1 MTASSATDTAM
12 IDAVTSVIWS
22 PILPWW
28 AIICLGLAILALTA
42 TGLVGRLRGTLWRFA
57 LMSLLLLAL
66 ANPSLI
72 REQRAPIPDIAL
84 LVYDNSPSQQR
95 PLRQEQLEAARA
107 HLRATIGDIE
117 GLELREIT
125 VPGPGNTGRIDETQ
139 LFGAI
144 EQALGDLPRRR
155 IAGILLLTDGQ
166 VHDVP
171 TDLAAWDDLGP
182 IHTLLTGEES
192 ETDRRLTVVQA
203 PGFGLV
209 DKQVTVPIKVED
221 LPGDEMDRQPVRVT
235 ARKNDDEPINFTV
248 ETGTP
253 QDLSFTIDHGG
264 PNVVELSVERQPG
277 EISTENNRAVIVVN
291 GVRDR
296 LRVLLVSGEPH
307 PGERTWRNLLKADP
321 SVDLVHFT
329 ILRPPEKQDGTPIRE
344 LSLIA
349 FPIRELFEIK
359 LNEFDLVIFDRY
371 QRRGVLPR
379 IYLENIAD
387 YVRNGGALLSA
398 EGPSAATPLSLHR
411 SPLGQVLPASPNG
424 EIDTAPFRPQVT
436 DLGNRHPVTSN
447 LGHDSLTAGE
457 WGRWFRLIESRVS
470 DGQVLMTDQNQ
481 MPLLVMQRVGE
492 GRVAQLLSDHIWL
505 WDRGFEGG
513 GPQAELLRRL
523 AHWLMKE
530 PALEEETLSAVV
542 EDDQLVVERHSLGDI
557 PETVTVTRPDGT
569 RETVTM
575 NTLDNGVGRATL
587 TADSP
592 GLYRV
597 TDGDLSAVALAGR
610 INPKEL
616 SDLRSGAEKL
626 EPIMAATGGAAK
638 RLESLPAPAIRHVA
652 NSDNYAGGNW
662 LGLRDNNNY
671 RVIAVTDAPL
681 LPALVLL
688 GLTLLLLLAGW
699 WRESR

>member
-1 MTASSATDTAM
+1 M

-209 DKQVTVPIKVED
+209 DKQVTVTIKVED

>member
-1 MTASSATDTAM
+1 MTASSAADTAM

-125 VPGPGNTGRIDETQ
+125 VPGPGNNGRIDETQ

-209 DKQVTVPIKVED
+209 DKQVTVTIKVED

-264 PNVVELSVERQPG
+264 PNVVELSVERHPG

>member
-1 MTASSATDTAM
+1 MTTSSAADTAM

-72 REQRAPIPDIAL
+72 REQRTPIPDIAL

-209 DKQVTVPIKVED
+209 DKQVTVTIKVED

-557 PETVTVTRPDGT
+557 PESVNVTRPDGT

-575 NTLDNGVGRATL
+575 TTLDNGVGRATL

-597 TDGDLSAVALAGR
+597 TDGDLNAVALAGR

-616 SDLRSGAEKL
+616 ADLRSGAEKL

>member
-209 DKQVTVPIKVED
+209 DKQVTVTIKVED